1 LGNRRPSD
9 WFRLVLLLVARGR
22 NLLPTRFTHT
32 KTKSIN
38 SPCPWFRT
46 GCTEPWTDCMEHHQG
61 LGPSRTAPAGSDSA
75 VRGRRS
81 REGIG
86 AMEVEQGFRQRLELL
101 QRQGPDGGAAGLAQG
116 AAAAGELGEGEGDF
130 AFLAA
135 LRAQSVRSRR
145 IFLARTSLISRCL
158 GTG

>member
-1 LGNRRPSD
+1 
-9 WFRLVLLLVARGR
+9 
-22 NLLPTRFTHT
+22 
-32 KTKSIN
+32 
-38 SPCPWFRT
+38 
-46 GCTEPWTDCMEHHQG
+46 
-61 LGPSRTAPAGSDSA
+61 
-75 VRGRRS
+75 
-81 REGIG
+81 
-86 AMEVEQGFRQRLELL
+86 MEVEQGFRQRLELL